1 MWRLICKTGT
11 EERQGKAVREAV
23 SLAGMVLKSSP
34 VGEYD
39 RRLVILTRERGKIT
53 AFARGAKRP
62 GSSLMAVS
70 QPFVFGKF
78 KLYEGRDSYSLASAE
93 VKNYFTEIGEDVEAA
108 CYGSYFLEFADY
120 YGREN
125 VEGTELLLLL
135 YQSMRA
141 LLKPSLPNS
150 LIQTVFEL
158 RAMAANGEYTAYPP
172 KKVGDSAAYAWE
184 FILTSPLEK
193 LYTFILKEEAW
204 RELRECVDINKKRYV
219 DREFKSLGILRELQ
233 R

>member
-1 MWRLICKTGT
+1 M
-11 EERQGKAVREAV
+11 REAV
-23 SLAGMVLKSSP
+23 SLAGMVLKSGP

-70 QPFVFGKF
+70 QAFVFGKF

-120 YGREN
+120 YGREY

-141 LLKPSLPNS
+141 LLKPSLPNP

-158 RAMAANGEYTAYPP
+158 RAMAVNGEYTAYPP

-184 FILTSPLEK
+184 FILSSPLER
-193 LYTFILKEEAW
+193 LYTFVLKDEVW
-204 RELRECVDINKKRYV
+204 RELRECVEINKRRYV
-219 DREFKSLGILRELQ
+219 DREFKSLGILRDLQ
-233 R
+233 G

>member
-1 MWRLICKTGT
+1 M
-11 EERQGKAVREAV
+11 REAV
-23 SLAGMVLKSSP
+23 SLAGMVLKSGP

-70 QPFVFGKF
+70 QAFVFGKF

-108 CYGSYFLEFADY
+108 CYGSYVLEFADY

-141 LLKPSLPNS
+141 LLKPSLPNP

-158 RAMAANGEYTAYPP
+158 RAMAVNGEYTAYPP

-184 FILTSPLEK
+184 FILSSPLER
-193 LYTFILKEEAW
+193 LYTFVLKDEVW
-204 RELRECVDINKKRYV
+204 RELRECVEINKRRYV
-219 DREFKSLGILRELQ
+219 DREFKSLGILRDLQ
-233 R
+233 G

>member
-1 MWRLICKTGT
+1 M
-11 EERQGKAVREAV
+11 REAV
-23 SLAGMVLKSSP
+23 SLAGMVLKSGP

-70 QPFVFGKF
+70 QAFVFGKF

-141 LLKPSLPNS
+141 LLKPSLPNP
-150 LIQTVFEL
+150 LIQTVFER
-158 RAMAANGEYTAYPP
+158 RAMAVNGEYTAYPP

-184 FILTSPLEK
+184 FILSSPLER
-193 LYTFILKEEAW
+193 LYTFVLKDEVW
-204 RELRECVDINKKRYV
+204 RELRECVEINKRRYV
-219 DREFKSLGILRELQ
+219 DREFKSLGILRDLQ
-233 R
+233 G

>member
-1 MWRLICKTGT
+1 
-11 EERQGKAVREAV
+11 
-23 SLAGMVLKSSP
+23 MVLKSGP

-53 AFARGAKRP
+53 AFARGSKRP

-125 VEGTELLLLL
+125 MEGTELLLLL

-141 LLKPSLPNS
+141 LLKPSLPNP
-150 LIQTVFEL
+150 LIRTVFEL
-158 RAMAANGEYTAYPP
+158 RPCPILWFSWCLSCGPWLLMESIRRIRL
-172 KKVGDSAAYAWE
+172 KRWE
-184 FILTSPLEK
+184 TRRLMRGSLLYLHRLKGCIPL
-193 LYTFILKEEAW
+193 
-204 RELRECVDINKKRYV
+204 C
-219 DREFKSLGILRELQ
+219 
-233 R
+233 

>member
-1 MWRLICKTGT
+1 M
-11 EERQGKAVREAV
+11 REAV
-23 SLAGMVLKSSP
+23 SLAGMVLKSGP

-70 QPFVFGKF
+70 QAFVFGKF

-108 CYGSYFLEFADY
+108 SYFLEFADY

-141 LLKPSLPNS
+141 LLKPSLPNP

-158 RAMAANGEYTAYPP
+158 RAMAVNGEYTAYPP

-184 FILTSPLEK
+184 FILSSPLER
-193 LYTFILKEEAW
+193 LYTFVLKDEVW
-204 RELRECVDINKKRYV
+204 RELRECVEINKRRYV
-219 DREFKSLGILRELQ
+219 DREFKSLGILRDLQ
-233 R
+233 G